1 MQWFTEFHVKIY
13 LNRTYSIFS
22 QSEEKKKKKKAFYY
36 MKNVYKYFSEIL
48 SMISMDTSNIGPKI
62 DWLIISDFLTLFK
75 QSTVVWG

>member
-1 MQWFTEFHVKIY
+1 
-13 LNRTYSIFS
+13 
-22 QSEEKKKKKKAFYY
+22 